1 MADWFMSVDDFIHEH
16 LEVNKYKNYCEALI
30 DSSGK
35 IGYAIPSH
43 QYALMRLYGDY
54 SQYEIMNSSI
64 NSKIYDK
71 IPTNA
76 GVVQWICEDLNV
88 ASIWYRMII
97 LPINYTEEQLKTI
110 ATLMSKNIIHIDSN
124 IDVSV
129 EKSLLEIREDPNNED
144 FKNQLD
150 TLHEYK
156 RNRLDAACLRLYT
169 LLKEE

>member
-16 LEVNKYKNYCEALI
+16 LEVNDYRNYCEALI
-30 DSSGK
+30 NESGK

-54 SQYEIMNSSI
+54 SRYEIMDSSI
-64 NSKIYDK
+64 NKKIYDK
-71 IPTNA
+71 IPIEA

-88 ASIWYRMII
+88 ASVWYHMII

-110 ATLMSKNIIHIDSN
+110 ATLMNKNIIRIDSN

-129 EKSLLEIREDPNNED
+129 EKSLLEIREDPNNEN

-156 RNRLDAACLRLYT
+156 RNRLDAACLKLYT

>member
-1 MADWFMSVDDFIHEH
+1 MADWFMSVNDFIHEH
-16 LEVNKYKNYCEALI
+16 LEVNDYKNYCEALI
-30 DSSGK
+30 DSSGQ

-54 SQYEIMNSSI
+54 SRYEIMDSSI
-64 NSKIYDK
+64 NKKIYDK

-88 ASIWYRMII
+88 ASVWYNMII
-97 LPINYTEEQLKTI
+97 LPVNYTDEQLKTI
-110 ATLMSKNIIHIDSN
+110 AILMKKNIIHIDAN

-129 EKSLLEIREDPNNED
+129 EKSLVTILNNPEKKD
-144 FKNQLD
+144 FNNISN

-156 RNRLDAACLRLYT
+156 RNQLAAACLRLYT